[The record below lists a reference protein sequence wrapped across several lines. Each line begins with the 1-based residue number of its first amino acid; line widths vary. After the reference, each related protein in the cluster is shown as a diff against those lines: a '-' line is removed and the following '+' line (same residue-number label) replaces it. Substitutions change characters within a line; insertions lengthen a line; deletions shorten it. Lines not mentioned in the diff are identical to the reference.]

1 MKLPKLTS
9 KDMRYEN
16 KYGYD
21 RLYSELT
28 LTDTD
33 WMNYKLTARFNTK
46 YGRFFLSFEYFGA
59 DFSTLKATLQNESR
73 TDTYTYEYSTDLFE
87 KYIVRYLTDHG
98 TRNRYCCTRRYRK
111 IEISASEYESSGYET
126 FSNSASGQYR
136 RTRSRISCEI

>member
-46 YGRFFLSFEYFGA
+46 YGRFFQSIEYFCA

-87 KYIVRYLTDHG
+87 KYIVRYLTDQINAWK
-98 TRNRYCCTRRYRK
+98 T
-111 IEISASEYESSGYET
+111 SSVFYAEKLVLDFYNEVLT
-126 FSNSASGQYR
+126 LLS
-136 RTRSRISCEI
+136 I

>member
-33 WMNYKLTARFNTK
+33 WDEL
-46 YGRFFLSFEYFGA
+46 
-59 DFSTLKATLQNESR
+59 
-73 TDTYTYEYSTDLFE
+73 
-87 KYIVRYLTDHG
+87 
-98 TRNRYCCTRRYRK
+98 
-111 IEISASEYESSGYET
+111 
-126 FSNSASGQYR
+126 
-136 RTRSRISCEI
+136 

>member
-73 TDTYTYEYSTDLFE
+73 TDTYTYEYSTDLFK
-87 KYIVRYLTDHG
+87 KYIVRFLTDQINAWK
-98 TRNRYCCTRRYRK
+98 T
-111 IEISASEYESSGYET
+111 SSVFYAEKLVLDFYNEVLT
-126 FSNSASGQYR
+126 LLS
-136 RTRSRISCEI
+136 I

>member
-46 YGRFFLSFEYFGA
+46 YGRFFLSFEYSGHSEGN
-59 DFSTLKATLQNESR
+59 FSKREPHRHL
-73 TDTYTYEYSTDLFE
+73 
-87 KYIVRYLTDHG
+87 YL
-98 TRNRYCCTRRYRK
+98 
-111 IEISASEYESSGYET
+111 
-126 FSNSASGQYR
+126 
-136 RTRSRISCEI
+136 